1 MLRALI
7 FVFDGTILDSETPE
21 FTAWQH
27 IYREHAVELAK
38 HEWLRGVGTIGGFDP
53 LAHLHTLTDG
63 RVQPDV
69 KRRAQAHNVKQI
81 HENPILDGVLALFDQ
96 AEARGAKLAVASS
109 ASRDWV
115 EGHLRRLGLYE
126 RMAVVRCRDDH
137 GGIKPKPAPDLY
149 LSALAGL
156 GVPAH
161 EAMAFEDSLNGM
173 RGALAAGL
181 FTVVCPNE
189 ITAALDFRDASLT
202 VRSLA
207 EVTFDHLAGLLPR

>member
-7 FVFDGTILDSETPE
+7 FDFDGTILDTETTE
-21 FTAWQH
+21 FTTWQH
-27 IYREHAVELAK
+27 IYREHDVELIK

-53 LAHLHTLTDG
+53 LAHLHTLTGG
-63 RVQPDV
+63 RVQPGL
-69 KRRAQAHNVKQI
+69 KRRALDHNVTLI
-81 HENPILDGVLALFDQ
+81 HKNNVLNGVLALFDQ
-96 AEARGAKLAVASS
+96 AEARGAQLAVASS

-137 GGIKPKPAPDLY
+137 GGITPKPAPDLY

-156 GVPAH
+156 AVPAH
-161 EAMAFEDSLNGM
+161 EAIAFEDSLNGM

-189 ITAALDFRDASLT
+189 ITSALDFRDASLA
-202 VRSLA
+202 VRSLT
-207 EVTFDHLAGLLPR
+207 EVTFDHLATLLPD